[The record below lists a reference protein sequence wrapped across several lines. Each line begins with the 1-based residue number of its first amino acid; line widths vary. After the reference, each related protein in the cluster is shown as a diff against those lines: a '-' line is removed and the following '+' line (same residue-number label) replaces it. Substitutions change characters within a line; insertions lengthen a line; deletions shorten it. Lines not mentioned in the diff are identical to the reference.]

1 MNNNSTLKQ
10 KLINHFGENVFNEFG
25 LNRKYLSRLAFNNI
39 KHLKKLNDLV
49 HPLVQDAFEIWCDQ
63 QSSTYVIKESAI
75 LFESNNNKSLDAY
88 ICVSCPEQIR
98 TQRILKRDD
107 LSEKEII
114 QRMMSQWPEKKKK
127 ALSDYII
134 VNDDSCLVIPQILKI
149 HHALK

>member
-1 MNNNSTLKQ
+1 M
-10 KLINHFGENVFNEFG
+10 
-25 LNRKYLSRLAFNNI
+25 
-39 KHLKKLNDLV
+39 KKLNDLV